1 MTETTPESAV
11 RRSSWQR
18 WLLLAIMAAAIA
30 TFFILRLDQYLSWD
44 ALRERKAALKELV
57 EQNPIAAAAIYFAI
71 YVAVTALSLPGAL
84 IMTLA
89 GGFLFGLWWGSL
101 LISFAST
108 AGATLAFLSTR
119 YILRDWMEHRFGD
132 KLATLNR
139 GVETEGGYYLFTLR
153 LVPLFPFFVI
163 NAAMGL
169 TRMRVFTFWWVSQL
183 GMLPGTLI
191 YVNAGTELGNIDKPG
206 DILSPWLL
214 LAFVLLGIAPLLFR
228 WLVKWL
234 KPQAASEA

>member
-1 MTETTPESAV
+1 MTEPAANPP
-11 RRSSWQR
+11 RSSWQR
-18 WLLLAIMAAAIA
+18 WLLLALLAAVIGGFVLFGPNKDVLFS
-30 TFFILRLDQYLSWD
+30 TLQ
-44 ALRERKAALKELV
+44 ERKSALKEQV
-57 EQNPIAAAAIYFAI
+57 EQIPIAAPVIFFVV
-71 YVAVTALSLPGAL
+71 YVAVTALSLPAAFIL
-84 IMTLA
+84 TLA

-119 YILRDWMEHRFGD
+119 YILRDWMERRFGD

-206 DILSPWLL
+206 DILSPRLL
-214 LAFVLLGIAPLLFR
+214 LAFVLLGTAPLLFR

-234 KPQAASEA
+234 RPKPAAGT

>member
-1 MTETTPESAV
+1 MSVTDDPAKGSA
-11 RRSSWQR
+11 WKR
-18 WLLLAIMAAAIA
+18 WLLLAALVAASAV
-30 TFFILRLDQYLSWD
+30 FFFFRLDRQISWS
-44 ALRERKAALKELV
+44 ALQERKAVLQEQV
-57 EQNPIAAAAIYFAI
+57 EQQPLIASAIYFTA

-89 GGFLFGLWWGSL
+89 GGFLFGLAWGTL

-119 YILRDWMEHRFGD
+119 YIFRDWMERRFGD
-132 KLATLNR
+132 KLAALNC

-169 TRMRVFTFWWVSQL
+169 TRMRVFTFWWVSQV
-183 GMLPGTLI
+183 GMLPGTLL
-191 YVNAGTELGNIDKPG
+191 YVNAGTELGKIENTK
-206 DILSPWLL
+206 DILSPTLL
-214 LAFVLLGIAPLLFR
+214 LAFILLGLAPLLFR
-228 WLVKWL
+228 QLVKWL
-234 KPQAASEA
+234 KPQPADRG

>member
-1 MTETTPESAV
+1 MTEPIADSAD

-18 WLLLAIMAAAIA
+18 WLLLAVMAAAIA
-30 TFFILRLDQYLSWD
+30 AFFILRLDRYLTWD

-57 EQNPIAAAAIYFAI
+57 EQNPIASAAIYFAI

-119 YILRDWMEHRFGD
+119 YILRDWMDRRLGD
-132 KLATLNR
+132 KLAALNR
-139 GVETEGGYYLFTLR
+139 GVESDGGYYLFTLR
-153 LVPLFPFFVI
+153 LVPLFPFFII

-191 YVNAGTELGNIDKPG
+191 YVNAGTELGKIESPK
-206 DILSPWLL
+206 DILSPTLL

-234 KPQAASEA
+234 KPKPATEV